1 MPYCA
6 STPADSRLLV
16 VPLPNDVVGLVNSV
30 PVCAA
35 EPKIWQRIESSLLF
49 MSVV

>member
-6 STPADSRLLV
+6 STAADSRLLV
-16 VPLPNDVVGLVNSV
+16 VPLPNRLSGLVNSV
-30 PVCAA
+30 PSLQSDAEQLAA
-35 EPKIWQRIESSLLF
+35 VESVALP